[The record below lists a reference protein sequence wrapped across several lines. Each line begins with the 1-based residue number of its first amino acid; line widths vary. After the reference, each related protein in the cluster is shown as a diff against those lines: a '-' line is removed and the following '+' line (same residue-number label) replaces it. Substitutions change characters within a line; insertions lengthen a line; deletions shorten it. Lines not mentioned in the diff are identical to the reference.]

1 MILSI
6 DDGPFAEIGRFKV
19 AEVNGEEGWK
29 KYTIDLSAYKENN
42 FISFGFYAYT
52 GGHLECIYLDNIS
65 VESSTSTAISDIE
78 SEDKIIQRVNYY
90 DLSGKSVI
98 VPGKGVFVKTIT
110 YTDGSKKSIKV
121 IK

>member
-1 MILSI
+1 M
-6 DDGPFAEIGRFKV
+6 
-19 AEVNGEEGWK
+19 
-29 KYTIDLSAYKENN
+29 
-42 FISFGFYAYT
+42 
-52 GGHLECIYLDNIS
+52 DNIS